1 MRNFILYWLDTHA
14 FGIAEVLARARAGSK
29 PNLWPRCDL
38 HALVCLLFIVVCCGA
53 GERVHA
59 AFMLSSV
66 YFAYFACERALS
78 LMRWAGERESGLNV
92 HLSLMRWARIA
103 CEFESHAWA
112 GERDMRCECEFE
124 LRLKR

>member
-1 MRNFILYWLDTHA
+1 MDSNG

-38 HALVCLLFIVVCCGA
+38 HALVCLLFIVVYCGA

-66 YFAYFACERALS
+66 YFAYFACSACSACSACPRSA
-78 LMRWAGERESGLNV
+78 MHGLAKKKADPTPRSAMHGLAKKKADPTPSFAIV
-92 HLSLMRWARIA
+92 LLYAASYLPADACARI
-103 CEFESHAWA
+103 
-112 GERDMRCECEFE
+112 
-124 LRLKR
+124 

>member
-66 YFAYFACERALS
+66 YFAYFACPPFSYA
-78 LMRWAGERESGLNV
+78 WGERV
-92 HLSLMRWARIA
+92 HAA
-103 CEFESHAWA
+103 FN
-112 GERDMRCECEFE
+112 
-124 LRLKR
+124 